1 MQNVKP
7 KLVTLLPATI
17 ITGNTAT
24 AGTQAAGLQD
34 FTKATVLLTVAAK
47 TMDSS
52 TTMDVYVQYS
62 PDEGT
67 TWDDIAHFAQIT
79 NGAIGNGTYVMYLCQ
94 GTGAGVADRVT
105 DDADG
110 TLAAG
115 NIRNISWCDRM
126 RIKYDG
132 ANFAGTDTVTLTVQS
147 FFQ

>member
-7 KLVTLLPATI
+7 KLITLLPATI

-24 AGTQAAGLQD
+24 AGTQVAGLQD
-34 FTKATVLLTVAAK
+34 FTKATVLLTVADK
-47 TMDSS
+47 TFDAS
-52 TTMDVYVQYS
+52 TTMDIYVQYS

-67 TWDDIAHFAQIT
+67 TWDDIGHFTQIT
-79 NGAIGNGTYVMYLCQ
+79 DAAIDDGTYVMLLSH
-94 GTGAGVADRVT
+94 GTGASIADRVT

-115 NIRNISWCDRM
+115 TVRSRPWCDRM
-126 RIKYDG
+126 RVKYDG
-132 ANFAGTDTVTLTVQS
+132 ANLSGTDTITLMVQS